1 MQNTKKHFGIVYN
14 APVTLTFSLLCVAEL
29 IFRSKISAS
38 FPTLFIAPSRPG
50 TPLALNFK
58 VPAEYLRL
66 FLHVFAHSDINHLIS
81 NLSFLLLLGPG
92 LEERFGGPL
101 LALMM
106 IATAFATAVINA
118 CFMPAGLM
126 GASGIVFM
134 MILLS
139 SYTTID
145 RSQIPL
151 TFVLV
156 CILYIGNEILSIKAE
171 AASGI
176 SALAHI
182 TGGICGS
189 LFGFLTAPDKKSG
202 SKGKRSSKAGADTSQ
217 KSGLLKAASK
227 MKNPPD
233 PMDPKGF

>member
-1 MQNTKKHFGIVYN
+1 MQKTKKHFGIIYN
-14 APVTLTFSLLCVAEL
+14 APVTLTFALLCVAEL
-29 IFRSKISAS
+29 ILQTKVFGTI
-38 FPTLFIAPSRPG
+38 PVLFVAPSRPG
-50 TPLALNFK
+50 TAMALNFR
-58 VPAEYLRL
+58 VPAQYLRL
-66 FLHVFAHSDINHLIS
+66 FLHVFAHSDIEHLIS

-92 LEERFGGPL
+92 LEDRFGGPM

-106 IATAFATAVINA
+106 TITAFATAVVNA
-118 CFMPAGLM
+118 CFVPAGLL

-156 CILYIGNEILSIKAE
+156 CILYIGNEIASFRAE
-171 AASGI
+171 AQAGI

-189 LFGFLTAPDKKSG
+189 LFGFLTSPEKKSVPR
-202 SKGKRSSKAGADTSQ
+202 K
-217 KSGLLKAASK
+217 KAAPK
-227 MKNPPD
+227 VPPESAKYND
-233 PMDPKGF
+233 

>member
-1 MQNTKKHFGIVYN
+1 MQKTKNHFGIVYN
-14 APVTLTFSLLCVAEL
+14 APVTLTFALLCVAEL
-29 IFRSKISAS
+29 ILQSKVFGAV
-38 FPTLFIAPSRPG
+38 PRLFVAPSRPG
-50 TPLALNFK
+50 TDLALNFK
-58 VPAEYLRL
+58 APAEYLRL
-66 FLHVFAHSDINHLIS
+66 FLHVLAHSDLEHLIS

-106 IATAFATAVINA
+106 TATAFATAVVNA
-118 CFMPAGLM
+118 CFVSVGLL
-126 GASGIVFM
+126 GASGVVFM

-151 TFVLV
+151 TFVLI
-156 CILYIGNEILSIKAE
+156 CILYIGNELLAFRE
-171 AASGI
+171 ETQAGI

-189 LFGFLTAPDKKSG
+189 LFGFLTAPDKKSPAR
-202 SKGKRSSKAGADTSQ
+202 KKAP
-217 KSGLLKAASK
+217 ASK
-227 MKNPPD
+227 TAEQKDAWKTKTPQNQTD
-233 PMDPKGF
+233 PRGY

>member
-1 MQNTKKHFGIVYN
+1 MQNTKKHFGIIYN

-29 IFRSKISAS
+29 IFQSKIFTS
-38 FPTLFIAPSRPG
+38 FPLLFVAPSRPG
-50 TPLALNFK
+50 TEMALNFR
-58 VPAEYLRL
+58 VPSQYLRL
-66 FLHVFAHSDINHLIS
+66 FLHVFAHSDIEHLIS

-106 IATAFATAVINA
+106 ATTAFVTAVINA
-118 CFMPAGLM
+118 CFVPVGLL

-156 CILYIGNEILSIKAE
+156 CILYIGNEIISFKAE
-171 AASGI
+171 TASGI

-189 LFGFLTAPDKKSG
+189 LFGFLTAPDKKST
-202 SKGKRSSKAGADTSQ
+202 SRKKTSPAKGAVQKDAGKAKTPQDQ
-217 KSGLLKAASK
+217 
-227 MKNPPD
+227 
-233 PMDPKGF
+233 MDPRGY

>member
-1 MQNTKKHFGIVYN
+1 MQKTKKHLGIVYN
-14 APVTLTFSLLCVAEL
+14 APVTLTFALLCVIEL
-29 IFRSKISAS
+29 ILQTRLSGTTPRI
-38 FPTLFIAPSRPG
+38 FIAPSRPG
-50 TPLALNFK
+50 TDMALNFK
-58 VPAEYLRL
+58 IPSEYLRL
-66 FLHVFAHSDINHLIS
+66 FLHVFAHADLEHLIS

-92 LEERFGGPL
+92 LEDRFGGPL
-101 LALMM
+101 LALM
-106 IATAFATAVINA
+106 IITTAFATAVINA
-118 CFMPAGLM
+118 CFVPAGLL
-126 GASGIVFM
+126 GASGVVFM

-156 CILYIGNEILSIKAE
+156 CILYIGNEIVSFREE

-189 LFGFLTAPDKKSG
+189 LFGFLTAPDKKNVT
-202 SKGKRSSKAGADTSQ
+202 KK
-217 KSGLLKAASK
+217 KAAPK
-227 MKNPPD
+227 VPPKSTEYND
-233 PMDPKGF
+233 

>member
-1 MQNTKKHFGIVYN
+1 MIFSEKNSMQKTKKHFGIVYN
-14 APVTLTFSLLCVAEL
+14 APVTLTFALLCVVEL
-29 IFRSKISAS
+29 IFSSRISGSYPA
-38 FPTLFIAPSRPG
+38 LFIAPSRPG
-50 TPLALNFK
+50 TPMALDFK
-58 VPAEYLRL
+58 APLQYLRL
-66 FLHVFAHSDINHLIS
+66 FLHVFAHADLEHLIS

-106 IATAFATAVINA
+106 IITAFVTAVVNA
-118 CFMPAGLM
+118 CFIPVGLL

-156 CILYIGNEILSIKAE
+156 CILYIGNEIISFKSETQA
-171 AASGI
+171 GI
-176 SALAHI
+176 SAAAHI
-182 TGGICGS
+182 AGGICGS
-189 LFGFLTAPDKKSG
+189 LFGFLTTPTGKGRSG
-202 SKGKRSSKAGADTSQ
+202 RSPAGKAGPA
-217 KSGLLKAASK
+217 KSFKT
-227 MKNPPD
+227 KNPPE
-233 PMDPKGF
+233 PMEPKGY